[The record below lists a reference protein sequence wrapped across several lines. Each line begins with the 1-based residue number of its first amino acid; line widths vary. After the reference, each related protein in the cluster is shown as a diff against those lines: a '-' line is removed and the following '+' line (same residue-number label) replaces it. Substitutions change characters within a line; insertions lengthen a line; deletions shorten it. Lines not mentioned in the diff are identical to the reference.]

1 MLNIDGEDDPQ
12 ITQITQISKNN
23 GAHPNSDADAVWP

>member
-12 ITQITQISKNN
+12 ITRISKKR
-23 GAHPNSDADAVWP
+23 AHTNSGADAVWP